1 MNNNDPRVK
10 TLNPKIG
17 GPIALILVLGV
28 TALFIYGYIKDSQN
42 NKEYLATPKAG
53 DIYYT
58 RDDLRRYSVMRAIE
72 ILGDEMKVEKGNFT
86 VKDKKQLHDKEW
98 TFSPPVWIKMSE
110 LRRMYDVDE
119 IMKIIR
125 PQTNE

>member
-1 MNNNDPRVK
+1 MRKNDPRVK

-17 GPIALILVLGV
+17 GPIALILVIGFA
-28 TALFIYGYIKDSQN
+28 TLFIYGYVKDLQN
-42 NKEYLATPKAG
+42 NKEYLANPKAG

-86 VKDKKQLHDKEW
+86 VTDKKQLHDKEW

-110 LRRMYDVDE
+110 LRRMYDADE
-119 IMKIIR
+119 ITSIVR
-125 PQTNE
+125 PPGNQ

>member
-1 MNNNDPRVK
+1 MRNNDPRVK

-17 GPIALILVLGV
+17 GPIALVLVVGFAAV
-28 TALFIYGYIKDSQN
+28 FTYGYMQDSKN
-42 NKEYLATPKAG
+42 TKEYLASPKSG

-86 VKDKKQLHDKEW
+86 VTDKKQLHDKEW
-98 TFSPPVWIKMSE
+98 TFSPPVWIKLTE
-110 LRRMYDVDE
+110 LRRMYDADE
-119 IMKIIR
+119 ITSVIR
-125 PQTNE
+125 PKGEQ